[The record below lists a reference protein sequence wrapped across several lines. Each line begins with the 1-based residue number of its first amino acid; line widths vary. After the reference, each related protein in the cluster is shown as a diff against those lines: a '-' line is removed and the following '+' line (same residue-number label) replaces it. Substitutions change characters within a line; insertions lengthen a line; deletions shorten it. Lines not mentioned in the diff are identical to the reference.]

1 MRPLSA
7 LGEDLPIR
15 TIAMTKKDK
24 SCFPEIQVGT
34 CSATIKVGWSIEGHN
49 EGGKHNNIK
58 TYKEC
63 LEMCCKDLNCKSFDY
78 GGDNS
83 QCCLSHTTMD
93 KVDQA
98 SRDENSGPTWSYSE
112 MTISRPPAKTAKG
125 KKRVAF
131 RTEGGGYLAVD
142 QQGWLTCNSITLEEN
157 AIFDLIRPI
166 ETGH

>member
-1 MRPLSA
+1 MSPLSA
-7 LGEDLPIR
+7 LGQELPIR
-15 TIAMTKKDK
+15 AIPQPKNDK
-24 SCFPEIQVGT
+24 SCFPGFQVGT
-34 CSATIKVGWSIEGHN
+34 CSATLKVGWSIEGHD
-49 EGGKHNNIK
+49 EGGKHDNIK

-78 GGDNS
+78 GGDQS